1 MKIGICGAQGVG
13 KSTLA
18 RLLAEQLGLPLIG
31 EQAREVVKLLNLGRP
46 RELRKRPQMGLTY
59 QMLCLLAQIEAEEK
73 HERGFVADRT
83 FIDNAVYFNKWHAH
97 QVSSCFCRLFYEMC
111 RQQVRKYDLLVYV
124 PPEIPLEDDQFR
136 SVNADYQA
144 EIDFLVRLFL
154 KGMPVREWMEVTGTV
169 EERVRRVL
177 NWAEAFA
184 PAEPPAW

>member
-18 RLLAEQLGLPLIG
+18 KLLAEQLGLPLIG

-46 RELRKRPQMGLTY
+46 RELRKQPQVGLTY
-59 QMLCLLAQIEAEEK
+59 QLICLLAQIEAEEK

-83 FIDNAVYFNKWHAH
+83 FIDNAVYFNKWHSH
-97 QVSSCFCRLFYEMC
+97 QVSSSLSRLFYEVC
-111 RQQVRKYDLLVYV
+111 RQHARKYDLLVYV

-136 SVNADYQA
+136 SVNVDYQA

-169 EERVRRVL
+169 EERVRQVMDRV
-177 NWAEAFA
+177 EAFA
-184 PAEPPAW
+184 GTERPRL